1 MSIEDLYKNNYNI
14 VYGYLLTLSKNQ
26 AVAEEL
32 TSNVFYKAVTHI
44 DSFDGTCKISSWLC
58 QIAKNE
64 YFKYYN
70 KNKKFAEYDRE
81 SEQVVA
87 ECDVEKMFID
97 RELALQIHRLL
108 HKLDEP
114 YKEVFVLRVFAEL
127 SFAEIGDVFEKSE
140 SWARVTF
147 HRAKV
152 KIITQMTVEN
162 EEED

>member
-14 VYGYLLTLSKNQ
+14 VYGFLLTLSKNQ

>member
-44 DSFDGTCKISSWLC
+44 NSFDGACKISSWLC

-70 KNKKFAEYDRE
+70 KNKKFADYDKE

-97 RELALQIHRLL
+97 KELAMQIHRLL

-114 YKEVFVLRVFAEL
+114 YKEVFILRVFAEL

-147 HRAKV
+147 HRARV
-152 KIITQMTVEN
+152 KIITQITVED
-162 EEED
+162 EEKG

>member
-14 VYGYLLTLSKNQ
+14 VYGYLLALSKNQ

-44 DSFDGTCKISSWLC
+44 NSFDGACKISSWLC

-70 KNKKFAEYDRE
+70 KNKKFADYDKE

-97 RELALQIHRLL
+97 KELAMQIHRLL

-147 HRAKV
+147 HRARV
-152 KIITQMTVEN
+152 KIITQITVED
-162 EEED
+162 EEKG